1 MRRGPLFRCAGGS
14 SKRKARAAIL
24 PPSFTFL
31 QGKKHMKRLFGKVSL
46 VAVGALALA
55 ACNAVQGLGEDIKS
69 AGECGEDVIDGRS
82 C

>member
-1 MRRGPLFRCAGGS
+1 
-14 SKRKARAAIL
+14 
-24 PPSFTFL
+24 
-31 QGKKHMKRLFGKVSL
+31 MKRLFGKVSL